1 MNLNEKD
8 IKKMEYEDFLEM
20 ECDDLLAE
28 LDLELYESPFIALIE
43 NMLDKIEYLE
53 IQLQKLKVKQ

>member
-1 MNLNEKD
+1 
-8 IKKMEYEDFLEM
+8 MEYEDFLEM